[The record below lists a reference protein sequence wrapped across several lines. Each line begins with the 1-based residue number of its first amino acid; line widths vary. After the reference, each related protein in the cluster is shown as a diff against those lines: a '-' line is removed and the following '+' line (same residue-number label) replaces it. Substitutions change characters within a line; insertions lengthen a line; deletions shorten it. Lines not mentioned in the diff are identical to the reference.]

1 VKILLSP
8 LTETKSPYSKNPKF
22 GENQFMKYSWILFA
36 IIALVMTACGPAPE
50 PTMSPEEVQS
60 TAMAAAMTMVA
71 ETQAAIPTATP
82 IPPTETPSPTPPP
95 TNTVPRSDQPDAW
108 HAGRRGWGAANTADT
123 GGWFHTNEH
132 CSPISR
138 VENDPCLQYKS
149 SWAGETAKLSLV
161 NNTKPKGNIV
171 FSIGFTSTQMGE
183 CGIAWGGTL
192 SGNTTIQVP
201 LGSFWASAFV
211 DGKNDFKVFGGDVIA
226 QPGSYSLW
234 IENERSSLKLVALR
248 IAKSQPGEFY

>member
-22 GENQFMKYSWILFA
+22 GENQFMKHSWILFA

-82 IPPTETPSPTPPP
+82 IPPTETASPTPPP
-95 TNTVPRSDQPDAW
+95 TNTVPPLINLTPGTQAAGAGAQPIQPTQAV
-108 HAGRRGWGAANTADT
+108 GFIPTNTAPPSV
-123 GGWFHTNEH
+123 G
-132 CSPISR
+132 
-138 VENDPCLQYKS
+138 ENDPCLQYKS

-234 IENERSSLKLVALR
+234 IENERIILKAGC
-248 IAKSQPGEFY
+248 APNC